1 MRTAPTLRSSSPRP
15 RLVPEGGR
23 GGGSATP
30 HRAEQWCRHEG
41 TSNPALAHARPGGT
55 QATVAEWVRAVVAA
69 RREAAGSD
77 SCCDSSE
84 EEHAHT
90 PQDLPDG
97 GGPAA
102 AAASLTSDEEDCT
115 RARTKRRR
123 LGDEGA
129 AATPTAAAAALAA
142 ALREGGGADGV
153 CPGLEGVGVF
163 ALVACLNHNCE
174 PNIAVCARHSSFA
187 IVPRIYRLA

>member
-1 MRTAPTLRSSSPRP
+1 M
-15 RLVPEGGR
+15 
-23 GGGSATP
+23 
-30 HRAEQWCRHEG
+30 
-41 TSNPALAHARPGGT
+41 
-55 QATVAEWVRAVVAA
+55 
-69 RREAAGSD
+69 
-77 SCCDSSE
+77 
-84 EEHAHT
+84 
-90 PQDLPDG
+90 
-97 GGPAA
+97 
-102 AAASLTSDEEDCT
+102 TSDEEDCT

-129 AATPTAAAAALAA
+129 AATPTAAAAAALAA

-174 PNIAVCARHSSFA
+174 PNIAVCACHSSFA